1 MDSENNKQG
10 GKMSVVSVGWK
21 GELGEKEGKILNH
34 VFDAMA
40 RWEVM
45 TDEEKIA
52 WEKEA
57 DRLEKS

>member
-1 MDSENNKQG
+1 MP
-10 GKMSVVSVGWK
+10 VVSVGWK
-21 GELGEKEGKILNH
+21 GDLSEKQGKILNH

-40 RWEVM
+40 RWEEM